1 MTGRLAVEHHPE
13 GNSGDLPFF
22 YGIVNQR
29 VEVAQ
34 CSARHA
40 RFLSGTPAGELRTAA
55 LKGDSCS
62 EHVPEIRGEKVRFA
76 LDSPLEG
83 DGFELPVPREMTT
96 ILSLR
101 VSGSF

>member
-76 LDSPLEG
+76 LDSPLEEA
-83 DGFELPVPREMTT
+83 GFELSVPPAGADLFR
-96 ILSLR
+96 R
-101 VSGSF
+101 